1 MSLNYK
7 KYITEETINEFTSE
21 YVNEIKEKEN
31 HIYVK
36 LYRVGMGPSP
46 EFHVTDYTFKGINS
60 YQSFDL
66 SKEWINHML
75 HIIPP
80 SKRKD
85 YAEEY
90 NRQIDNLKIP
100 TNELDFD

>member
-7 KYITEETINEFTSE
+7 HYITEENLNEFALNN
-21 YVNEIKEKEN
+21 VNVIKEKDDYY
-31 HIYVK
+31 YVK
-36 LYRVGMGPSP
+36 FYGRGMGPSP

-66 SKEWINHML
+66 SKEWRNYML
-75 HIIPP
+75 RIISP
-80 SKRKD
+80 SKRKE

-90 NRQIDNLKIP
+90 NRQIDNLKIS
-100 TNELDFD
+100 TDDLDFD